1 MRLRAL
7 NEDFLWKGRIQ
18 RAEYAEPKPKP
29 PMLLPEFN
37 SITGK
42 ACRINDFIHDDI
54 CKRWNNISS
63 DYWKGEKI
71 RREAYREKHRIK
83 RDDVDANTVANT
95 LANANVSNVEAI
107 REVEIE
113 TERRPKQRW
122 CYAY

>member
-37 SITGK
+37 SLTGK

-71 RREAYREKHRIK
+71 RREAYREKHTIRVAAN
-83 RDDVDANTVANT
+83 VDAVPNTVT
-95 LANANVSNVEAI
+95 NATAMTVEAI
-107 REVEIE
+107 KEVE

>member
-37 SITGK
+37 SLTGK
-42 ACRINDFIHDDI
+42 ACRTNDFIHDDI
-54 CKRWNNISS
+54 CKRWNTISS
-63 DYWKGEKI
+63 DYWKGAKI
-71 RREAYREKHRIK
+71 RREAYREKHTIRVAAN
-83 RDDVDANTVANT
+83 VDAVPNAVPNTVT
-95 LANANVSNVEAI
+95 NATATITYVEA
-107 REVEIE
+107 E